1 MAGYAIVK
9 EGKTKLGFMG
19 GIAVP
24 AVVTSVTASYRAAQ
38 DAAKAMNV
46 EIEMKYKYTGTF
58 NPSAEIQSEA
68 ASGIRTEHR

>member
-24 AVVTSVTASYRAAQ
+24 AVVNFGYGFVQ
-38 DAAKAMNV
+38 
-46 EIEMKYKYTGTF
+46 
-58 NPSAEIQSEA
+58 
-68 ASGIRTEHR
+68 EHRTLPRK